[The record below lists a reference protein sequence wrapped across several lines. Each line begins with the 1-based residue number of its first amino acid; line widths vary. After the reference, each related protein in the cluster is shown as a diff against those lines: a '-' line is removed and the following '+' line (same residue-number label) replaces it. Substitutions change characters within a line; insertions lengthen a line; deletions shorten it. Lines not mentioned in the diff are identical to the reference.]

1 MVFGLLGLDSISLKA
16 MTATSGPPGA
26 TPRAA
31 QRVRA
36 VPARSLCALLVAVL
50 MTVTLFGAVAGQ
62 VPPTDTQEPMA
73 LGAVA
78 YVPVLRFWAPQRV
91 ITLDEIRAAIEGH
104 GEDFDRVAIAG
115 DGTLGLWQA
124 LGVEPGDAV
133 QIGAVDE
140 VRAAVEASRRTLG
153 LLPAES
159 VGPNVRALSV
169 DDLSLFGS
177 GRVDSLADWPL
188 MAIGE
193 GAFDL
198 DATWTLMAGGD
209 VMLDREPYR
218 KSMIEGKGPDYP
230 WDGGYARI
238 TSRTCCTQDGGP
250 AITTKRVGP
259 KGAVRE
265 LLSSADIT
273 IVNHEAPAPNAHT
286 YHPSGLVFTVD
297 PKMLDGVVEAGVD
310 IVSLANNHIRNA
322 GSTGVKQTVR
332 NLRSAGI
339 RTFGAGKDPRRA
351 RAPACLDQA
360 GLRICFLGYDAINT
374 AVHAVSDTR
383 AGAAELVLKDVRA
396 DIRALRGD
404 GADVIV
410 VLPHWG
416 PEYVTRVFPQQR
428 QQARA
433 MVRAGADV
441 VLGAHS
447 HVTGPVEF
455 VDGVPVLYSM
465 GDLVFDLPRF
475 EATEEGVLVELTF
488 NGAALAQVELH
499 PTVIVD
505 RAQLNLLARE
515 KDGKVV
521 IERMRKASKSL
532 D

>member
-1 MVFGLLGLDSISLKA
+1 MF
-16 MTATSGPPGA
+16 
-26 TPRAA
+26 
-31 QRVRA
+31 
-36 VPARSLCALLVAVL
+36 VAVL
-50 MTVTLFGAVAGQ
+50 MMVALFGAAAAQGQ
-62 VPPTDTQEPMA
+62 PTVTQEPMA
-73 LGAVA
+73 LGGVA
-78 YVPVLRFWAPQRV
+78 YVPVLRFWTPQRD
-91 ITLDEIRAAIEGH
+91 ITLDEVRAAIEGR
-104 GEDFDRVAIAG
+104 GEDFDRVAVAS
-115 DGTLGLWQA
+115 DDASGLWEA

-133 QIGAVDE
+133 QFGSVDE
-140 VRAAVEASRRTLG
+140 VRAAVETSRRTLG

-159 VGPNVRALSV
+159 VGPDVRALSV
-169 DDLSLFGS
+169 DGLRLFGN
-177 GRVDSLADWPL
+177 GRIESLADWPL
-188 MAIGE
+188 LAVGVAGSASE
-193 GAFDL
+193 GAFDPG
-198 DATWTLMAGGD
+198 ATWTLMAGGD

-218 KSMIEGKGPDYP
+218 KSIIEGKGPDYP

-250 AITTKRVGP
+250 AITTKRLGP
-259 KGAVRE
+259 KGAVRD
-265 LLSSADIT
+265 LLTSADIT
-273 IVNHEAPAPNAHT
+273 IVNHEAPAPNRHT
-286 YHPSGLVFTVD
+286 YHPGGLVFTVD
-297 PKMLDGVVEAGVD
+297 PGMLTGVAKAGVD

-322 GSTGVKQTVR
+322 DSLGVKQTIR
-332 NLRSAGI
+332 NLRAADI
-339 RTFGAGKDPRRA
+339 RTVGAGKDPRRA
-351 RAPACLDQA
+351 RAATCFEQT
-360 GLRICFLGYDAINT
+360 GLRVCFVGYDAINT

-396 DIRALRGD
+396 DIRALRAD
-404 GADVIV
+404 GADVVV

-428 QQARA
+428 RQARA

-488 NGAALAQVELH
+488 HGAALAQVELH
-499 PTVIVD
+499 PTVVVD
-505 RAQLNLLARE
+505 RAQLNLLAPE

-521 IERMRKASKSL
+521 IARMRKASQSL